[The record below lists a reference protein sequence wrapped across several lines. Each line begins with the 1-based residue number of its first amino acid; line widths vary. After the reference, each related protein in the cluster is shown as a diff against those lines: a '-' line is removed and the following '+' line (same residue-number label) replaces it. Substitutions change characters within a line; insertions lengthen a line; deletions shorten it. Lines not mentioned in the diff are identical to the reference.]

1 LAHLKL
7 GIEGAFLR
15 SKVARRV
22 FLLFVLSAFV
32 PTALLTA
39 LSYEQMRSMDKE
51 YVQRRLA
58 QEGDNYAKGLYER
71 LLGAHFM
78 LGVQAAGLREGIR
91 VTAARLNEA
100 RLNETQKVFRRVYL
114 ISGQDASLQA
124 GPPSKDPI
132 PRITPQVQAHL
143 ARGESALLSQ
153 DGLQAGRI
161 LLATAI
167 NPAQFGRGIIVAEL
181 EPAYL
186 WGPAEEFSAR
196 TQTCVMAD
204 TRHVLFCSD
213 EKLRPMV
220 ASVVGDGAT
229 AQAGDAENW
238 RFDTRSL
245 FLRARFAADDWAV
258 VTLDLKGAATT
269 AWAPLAYTFLGV
281 VLLTLL
287 LVALLSVVQIRR
299 TLVPLEQLI
308 DGTRRIAVE
317 VFDEPVPVER
327 DDEFG
332 QLAKSFNSMAARLGQ
347 QMGTM
352 RALSAVD
359 QEILSRADMTQIID
373 RVQERLQTLWPN
385 AVTGVVVFD
394 QQAADF
400 GIVHLDSGKNGV
412 TAKIPT
418 KIEPWLLSRLARDY
432 DGAWFDVGGPDLP
445 DFLSMVAASGA
456 KRILILPIFWRDKV
470 NGMLV
475 LGLLE
480 QRAFDHELISQAR
493 DLGNR
498 VGVALAVQTREEELK
513 YRAHHDD
520 LTGLPNRALLV
531 ERLNQELAHSRRDQ
545 NQLALIFL
553 DIDRFKNINERKG
566 YEGGDR
572 LLCQV
577 ADRLTSC
584 MRECDT
590 VARLGSDK
598 FVVLLPGM
606 ENPQIAASL
615 AGEMLSLLSEP
626 FMIDKTET
634 RIRVSIGVSV
644 FPVDATMASE
654 LIKKA
659 DMARYRAKT
668 TGGGRI
674 IFFDESMNV
683 AQFERAM
690 LEREL

>member
-1 LAHLKL
+1 MAHLKL
-7 GIEGAFLR
+7 WIEGGFLR
-15 SKVARRV
+15 SKVARQV
-22 FLLFVLSAFV
+22 FVLFVLSAFV

-91 VTAARLNEA
+91 VNAARFNEA
-100 RLNETQKVFRRVYL
+100 RLNEAQKVFKRVYL
-114 ISGQDASLQA
+114 ISGQQGSLLV
-124 GPPSKDPI
+124 GPSSEAPL

-143 ARGESALLSQ
+143 ARGESALLSE

-167 NPAQFGRGIIVAEL
+167 NPAQPGRGVIVAEL

-196 TQTCVMAD
+196 TQTCVMNAA
-204 TRHVLFCSD
+204 RQVLFCSD
-213 EKLRPMV
+213 QQLSATV
-220 ASVVGDGAT
+220 ASAVGQGGT
-229 AQAGDAENW
+229 ARAGKAGDWE
-238 RFDTRSL
+238 FDTRRL

-258 VTLDLKGAATT
+258 VTLNRQGTGTT
-269 AWAPLAYTFLGV
+269 AWAPVAYTFLGV
-281 VLLTLL
+281 AVLTLL

-299 TLVPLEQLI
+299 TLVPLERLI
-308 DGTRRIAVE
+308 DGTRRIAQE

-332 QLAKSFNSMAARLGQ
+332 QLAKSLNTMAARLGQ
-347 QMGTM
+347 QIGTM
-352 RALSAVD
+352 RALSEVD
-359 QEILSRADMTQIID
+359 QEILSRVDMTQIID
-373 RVQERLQTLWPN
+373 LVQERLQKLWPN

-412 TAKIPT
+412 RAKLPT
-418 KIEPWLLSRLARDY
+418 KIEPWLLNRLARDY
-432 DGAWFDVGGPDLP
+432 DGAWFDVGGSDLP
-445 DFLSMVAASGA
+445 DFLTMVAESGA
-456 KRILILPIFWRDKV
+456 KRILILPIFWRDQV

-480 QRAFDHELISQAR
+480 QRKFDQELIRQAR

-513 YRAHHDD
+513 YRAYHDD

-531 ERLNQELAHSRRDQ
+531 ERLNQEMAHARRDH
-545 NQLALIFL
+545 NQLALIL
-553 DIDRFKNINERKG
+553 MDIDKFKNINERKG
-566 YEGGDR
+566 RHGGDK
-572 LLCQV
+572 LLSQV
-577 ADRLTSC
+577 AERLTSC
-584 MRECDT
+584 TREGDS
-590 VARLGSDK
+590 VARLGSDR
-598 FVVLLPGM
+598 FAVLLPGIG
-606 ENPQIAASL
+606 NPEL
-615 AGEMLSLLSEP
+615 AIRLANEILSLMSEP
-626 FMIDKTET
+626 FMIDDIES

-644 FPVDATMASE
+644 FPVDGTMASE

-659 DMARYRAKT
+659 DMARYRAKA

-690 LEREL
+690 LEREQ